1 MAMQLGLDELIS
13 MLLARMD
20 GMSIEDENIKS
31 RFNIVARVLYKKG
44 IITDQDV
51 IESVKDEHKI
61 LKDIGL
67 IEKEPDQAAVENI
80 ANSIT
85 LWLKCDSATI
95 RKSMEEYERKVQ
107 EAMARQQQQKSKLD
121 VAPAAALQQLDR
133 MSGKQASGGKK
144 IIF

>member
-20 GMSIEDENIKS
+20 GMSMEDENIKS

-44 IITDQDV
+44 IITDQD
-51 IESVKDEHKI
+51 IIQSVKDEHKL
-61 LKDIGL
+61 LKEIGM
-67 IEKEPDQAAVENI
+67 IEKEPEQAAAEAV

-85 LWLKCDSATI
+85 LWLKGDSSTI
-95 RKSMEEYERKVQ
+95 RKSIEEYEKKVQ
-107 EAMARQQQQKSKLD
+107 EAMAHQQQKSKLD

-133 MSGKQASGGKK
+133 LSGKQSGGKK

>member
-1 MAMQLGLDELIS
+1 MQLGLDELIT

-20 GMSIEDENIKS
+20 GLSMEDENIKS

-44 IITDQDV
+44 ILTDQD
-51 IESVKDEHKI
+51 IMESVKDEHKI
-61 LKDIGL
+61 LKEIGL
-67 IEKEPDQAAVENI
+67 IEKEPDQASVEAI

-85 LWLKCDSATI
+85 LWLKGDSYTI
-95 RKSMEEYERKVQ
+95 RKSMEEYERKLQ
-107 EAMARQQQQKSKLD
+107 EAMAKQQQKSILD

-133 MSGKQASGGKK
+133 MSGKQTGGKK

>member
-20 GMSIEDENIKS
+20 GMSMEDENNKS

-51 IESVKDEHKI
+51 IASVKDEYKI
-61 LKDIGL
+61 LKEIGL
-67 IEKEPDQAAVENI
+67 IEKEPEQSAIEAI
-80 ANSIT
+80 ADSIT
-85 LWLKCDSATI
+85 LWLKGDSSAI

-107 EAMARQQQQKSKLD
+107 EAMARQQQKSKLD
-121 VAPAAALQQLDR
+121 VAPAATLQQLDR
-133 MSGKQASGGKK
+133 ISGKQSGGKK
-144 IIF
+144 IIY

>member
-20 GMSIEDENIKS
+20 GMSMEDENNKS
-31 RFNIVARVLYKKG
+31 RFNIVTRVLYKKG
-44 IITDQDV
+44 ILTDQDI

-61 LKDIGL
+61 LKEVGM
-67 IEKEPDQAAVENI
+67 IEKEPDQAAVEAI
-80 ANSIT
+80 ANSIV
-85 LWLKCDSATI
+85 LWLKGDSSTI
-95 RKSMEEYERKVQ
+95 RRNMEEYERKVQ
-107 EAMARQQQQKSKLD
+107 EAMARQQQKTKLD

-133 MSGKQASGGKK
+133 ISGKQPTGGKK

>member
-1 MAMQLGLDELIS
+1 MQLGLDELIT

-20 GMSIEDENIKS
+20 GMSMGDENIKS

-44 IITDQDV
+44 IITDQDIV
-51 IESVKDEHKI
+51 ESVKDEHRI
-61 LKDIGL
+61 LKEIGL
-67 IEKEPDQAAVENI
+67 IEKEPEQSAVQAA

-85 LWLKCDSATI
+85 LWLKGDSSTI
-95 RKSMEEYERKVQ
+95 RKSMEEYERKMQ
-107 EAMARQQQQKSKLD
+107 EAMAQQQKTKLD

-133 MSGKQASGGKK
+133 ISGKQTGGKK

>member
-1 MAMQLGLDELIS
+1 MPMQVGLDELIS

-20 GMSIEDENIKS
+20 GMSMEDENIKS

-51 IESVKDEHKI
+51 VESVKDEHRI
-61 LKDIGL
+61 LKEIGL
-67 IEKEPDQAAVENI
+67 IEKEPEPSAAETI
-80 ANSIT
+80 AESIT
-85 LWLKCDSATI
+85 LWLKGDSAAI

-107 EAMARQQQQKSKLD
+107 EAMARQQQKAKLD
-121 VAPAAALQQLDR
+121 VAPAGALQQLDR
-133 MSGKQASGGKK
+133 MSGKQSGGKK

>member
-1 MAMQLGLDELIS
+1 MAMQIGFDELIS

-20 GMSIEDENIKS
+20 GLSMEDENIKS

-44 IITDQDV
+44 IITDQDI
-51 IESVKDEHKI
+51 IESVKDEHKV
-61 LKDIGL
+61 LKEIGL
-67 IEKEPDQAAVENI
+67 LEKEPDQTSVEAI

-85 LWLKCDSATI
+85 LWLKGDSSAI
-95 RKSMEEYERKVQ
+95 RKSMEEYERKIQ
-107 EAMARQQQQKSKLD
+107 EAMARQQQKSKLD

-133 MSGKQASGGKK
+133 LSGKQSGGKK

>member
-20 GMSIEDENIKS
+20 GMSMEDENIKS
-31 RFNIVARVLYKKG
+31 RFNIVARALYKKG
-44 IITDQDV
+44 IITDQDI
-51 IESVKDEHKI
+51 IESVKDEHRI
-61 LKDIGL
+61 LKEIGL
-67 IEKEPDQAAVENI
+67 IEKEPEQSTAVAVAE
-80 ANSIT
+80 SIT
-85 LWLKCDSATI
+85 LWLKGDSSTI

-107 EAMARQQQQKSKLD
+107 ETMARQQQKSKLD

-133 MSGKQASGGKK
+133 LSGKQSGGKK